1 MRHKANEGSASGQVV
16 ALGRGMMAMA
26 WASAHAGAR
35 EFSAGSDPVC
45 ALAGLVAVG
54 DAVAVTL
61 AAMLAHFL
69 HHGLAPVTLEILS
82 LALLGTAMV
91 LELMRRSGA
100 YARLLRSS
108 VRSQVRQAVRVW
120 TSVVAFL
127 LGLGYVA
134 APSDSYSFAW
144 AVTWYSGAVL
154 FIALVRLFAGHQ
166 VCRWR
171 QQGRLVRTVAIVDA
185 GPEESSAAVA
195 RAILQ
200 DEEDGACLVGVFSSK
215 GGELRGVEDL
225 MRLAR
230 LFRIDEVIV
239 VGSAAEN
246 KRLIPVISR
255 LRTLPANISVC
266 TASTGMAFPR
276 QEAAILFGCP
286 VLTIYR
292 RPLNSWNRLL
302 KRSEDIAFAGALMP
316 VLVPL
321 MLVIALAIKL
331 DSRGPV
337 LFRQKRVGFNSN
349 IFQVF
354 KFRTMAHVPGPDGNV
369 PQARRNDSRVTRIG
383 KVLRRTSLDEL
394 PQLVNVLKGEM
405 SLVGPRPHAVPH
417 DEHFAARIN
426 GYLGRHRMQP
436 GITGWAQVNGLRGE
450 TETLEKMQRRVDHDL
465 AYIED
470 WSLLLDLKIILRTL
484 LCLVDRNAY

>member
-1 MRHKANEGSASGQVV
+1 MRHKANEGAAPDQAV
-16 ALGRGMMAMA
+16 ALRRGMTAMA

-35 EFSAGSDPVC
+35 DFSAGPDPVC

-54 DAVAVTL
+54 DAVAVIL
-61 AAMLAHFL
+61 AAMLAYVL
-69 HHGLAPVTLEILS
+69 YHGLAPIALEILS
-82 LALLGTAMV
+82 TALLGIAMV

-100 YARLLRSS
+100 YARLLRSP
-108 VRSQVRQAVRVW
+108 VQSQVGQAVRVW

-134 APSDSYSFAW
+134 
-144 AVTWYSGAVL
+144 VTWYLVAVL
-154 FIALVRLFAGHQ
+154 CITLVRLVAGRQ
-166 VCRWR
+166 VRRWR
-171 QQGRLVRTVAIVDA
+171 QQGRLVRTVAVVDMGSEDA
-185 GPEESSAAVA
+185 SAAAA

-200 DEEDGACLVGVFSSK
+200 DGDDEACLVGVFSMR
-215 GGELRGVEDL
+215 GGGLSDVEDL

-239 VGSAAEN
+239 VGSASEDE
-246 KRLIPVISR
+246 RLIPMLSR
-255 LRTLPANISVC
+255 LGALPANISVC
-266 TASTGMAFPR
+266 TAWPGVTFPR
-276 QEAAILFGCP
+276 QEATILFGCP
-286 VLTIYR
+286 VLTVYR
-292 RPLNSWNRLL
+292 RPLNGWNRLL
-302 KRSEDIAFAGALMP
+302 KRLEDVALAGALLL
-316 VLVPL
+316 VLFPL
-321 MLVIALAIKL
+321 MLIMALAIKL

-349 IFQVF
+349 IFEVF
-354 KFRTMAHVPGPDGNV
+354 KFRTMTHAPEPDGDL
-369 PQARRNDSRVTRIG
+369 PQARRDDSRVTRIG

-394 PQLVNVLKGEM
+394 PQLVNVLRGDM

-450 TETLEKMQRRVDHDL
+450 TETLGKMQRRVAHDL

-470 WSLLLDLKIILRTL
+470 WSLLLDLRIILRTF